1 MTYKVKKMNPILD
14 LFATSPMRPMQTH
27 MAKVEECVDRLPV
40 FLQAVFDKN
49 WSEVDAIQKS
59 IRALENE
66 ADELKK
72 ELRLNL
78 PKGLFMPV
86 ERTDLLALLASQ
98 DKIANKAKDVAGLI
112 TGRQMEFPVDI
123 EKDLMAYLVRSI
135 DASHQAGRAIRQ
147 LDELLES
154 GFKGKEVTIAEEMVI
169 KLDEIENDVDV
180 LQIKIRRKLF
190 QLEDDLAPVNVI
202 FMYKVIDWVG
212 DLSDI
217 SQQVGSR
224 LELLLA
230 R

>member
-1 MTYKVKKMNPILD
+1 MK
-14 LFATSPMRPMQTH
+14 PMQNH
-27 MAKVEECVDRLPV
+27 MQKVQECVDQLPS
-40 FLQAVFDKN
+40 FLDAVFAKD
-49 WSEVDAIQKS
+49 WASVETQQKA

-86 ERTDLLALLASQ
+86 ERTDLLGLLSSQ
-98 DKIANKAKDVAGLI
+98 DKIANKGKDIAGLI
-112 TGRQMEFPVDI
+112 TGRRMEFPAEV
-123 EKDLMAYLVRSI
+123 EQELKAYLTRSI
-135 DASHQAGRAIRQ
+135 DASHQAAVAIQQ

-154 GFKGKEVTIAEEMVI
+154 GFKGREVTIAEEMVI

-180 LQIKIRRKLF
+180 LQIKIRRKIF
-190 QLEDDLAPVNVI
+190 ELEADLPPVNVI
-202 FMYKVIDWVG
+202 FMYKVIEWIG
-212 DLSDI
+212 DMSDL

>member
-1 MTYKVKKMNPILD
+1 MNPILD
-14 LFATSPMRPMQTH
+14 LFASSPMKPMQTH
-27 MAKVEECVDRLPV
+27 MQKVQECVDQLPA
-40 FLQAVFDKN
+40 FFEAVFAKDWAN
-49 WSEVDAIQKS
+49 VEALQKAV
-59 IRALENE
+59 RALENE

-112 TGRQMEFPVDI
+112 TGRRMEFPAEI
-123 EKDLMAYLVRSI
+123 EKSLKAYLARSI
-135 DASHQAGRAIRQ
+135 DASHQAGVAIQQ

-154 GFKGKEVTIAEEMVI
+154 GFKGKEVTIAEEMVV

-190 QLEDDLAPVNVI
+190 EIESEMPAVDVM
-202 FMYKVIDWVG
+202 FMYKVIEWIG
-212 DLSDI
+212 DLSDV

-224 LELLLA
+224 LEQLLA

>member
-1 MTYKVKKMNPILD
+1 MQKV
-14 LFATSPMRPMQTH
+14 Q
-27 MAKVEECVDRLPV
+27 ECVDQLPS
-40 FLQAVFDKN
+40 FLDAVFAKD
-49 WSEVDAIQKS
+49 WASVETQQKA

-86 ERTDLLALLASQ
+86 ERTDLLGLLSSQ
-98 DKIANKAKDVAGLI
+98 DKIANKGKDIAGLI
-112 TGRQMEFPVDI
+112 TGRRMEFPAEV
-123 EKDLMAYLVRSI
+123 EQELKAYLTRSI
-135 DASHQAGRAIRQ
+135 DASHQAAVAIQQ

-154 GFKGKEVTIAEEMVI
+154 GFKGREVTIAEEMVI

-180 LQIKIRRKLF
+180 LQIKIRRKIF
-190 QLEDDLAPVNVI
+190 ELEADLPPVNVI
-202 FMYKVIDWVG
+202 FMYKVIEWIG
-212 DLSDI
+212 DMSDL

>member
-1 MTYKVKKMNPILD
+1 MNPILD
-14 LFATSPMRPMQTH
+14 LFASSPMKPMQNH
-27 MAKVEECVDRLPV
+27 MQKVQECVDQLPS
-40 FLQAVFDKN
+40 FLDAVFAQDWDKVE
-49 WSEVDAIQKS
+49 SLQKS

-86 ERTDLLALLASQ
+86 DRADLLALLSSQ

-112 TGRQMEFPVDI
+112 TGRKMQFPQAI
-123 EKDLMAYLVRSI
+123 EADFKAFLVRSI
-135 DASHQAGRAIRQ
+135 DASHQAHVAIQQ

-154 GFKGKEVTIAEEMVI
+154 GFKGKEVTIAEDMVV

-180 LQIKIRRKLF
+180 LQIKIRRRLF
-190 QLEDDLAPVNVI
+190 EIENDLPAVNVI
-202 FMYKVIDWVG
+202 FMYKVIDWIG
-212 DLSDI
+212 DLSDV
-217 SQQVGSR
+217 SQQVGAR

>member
-1 MTYKVKKMNPILD
+1 MNPILD
-14 LFATSPMRPMQTH
+14 LFASSPMKPMQTH
-27 MAKVEECVDRLPV
+27 MQKVQECVNQLPT
-40 FLQAVFDKN
+40 FLEAVYAKD
-49 WSEVDAIQKS
+49 WTAVEAVQKS
-59 IRALENE
+59 IRSLENE

-86 ERTDLLALLASQ
+86 ERTDLLALLSSQ

-112 TGRQMEFPVDI
+112 TGRRMVFPADI
-123 EKDLMAYLVRSI
+123 EEDLSAFLKRSI
-135 DASHQAGRAIRQ
+135 DASRQAGRAIQQ

-154 GFKGKEVTIAEEMVI
+154 GFKGKEVTIAEEMVV

-190 QLEDDLAPVNVI
+190 ELETELPAVNVI
-202 FMYKVIDWVG
+202 FMYKVIDWIG
-212 DLSDI
+212 DLSDV

>member
-1 MTYKVKKMNPILD
+1 MNPILD
-14 LFATSPMRPMQTH
+14 LFASSPMKPMQTH
-27 MAKVEECVDRLPV
+27 MQKVQECVNQLPL
-40 FLQAVFDKN
+40 FLEAVFAKD
-49 WSEVDAIQKS
+49 WDTVEILQKS

-86 ERTDLLALLASQ
+86 ERTDLLALLSSQ
-98 DKIANKAKDVAGLI
+98 DKIANKAKDIAGLI
-112 TGRQMEFPVDI
+112 TGRQMLFPGEI
-123 EKDLMAYLVRSI
+123 EQDFKDYLIRSI
-135 DASHQAGRAIRQ
+135 DASHQASVAIQQ

-154 GFKGKEVTIAEEMVI
+154 GFKGKEVTIAEEMVV

-190 QLEDDLAPVNVI
+190 ELESGLPAVDVM

>member
-1 MTYKVKKMNPILD
+1 MNPILD
-14 LFATSPMRPMQTH
+14 LFASSPMKPMQTH
-27 MAKVEECVDRLPV
+27 MQKVQECVDKLPA
-40 FLQAVFDKN
+40 FLDAVFSKD
-49 WSEVDAIQKS
+49 WSAVETQQKAI
-59 IRALENE
+59 RVLENE

-86 ERTDLLALLASQ
+86 ERTDLLALLSSQ
-98 DKIANKAKDVAGLI
+98 DKIANKGKDIAGLI
-112 TGRQMEFPVDI
+112 TGRRMDFPTSI
-123 EKDLMAYLVRSI
+123 EEDLKAYLKRSI
-135 DASHQAGRAIRQ
+135 DASHQAAVAIQQ

-154 GFKGKEVTIAEEMVI
+154 GFKGKEVTIAEEMVV

-190 QLEDDLAPVNVI
+190 ELETELPAVNVI
-202 FMYKVIDWVG
+202 FMYKVIEWIG
-212 DLSDI
+212 DLSDL